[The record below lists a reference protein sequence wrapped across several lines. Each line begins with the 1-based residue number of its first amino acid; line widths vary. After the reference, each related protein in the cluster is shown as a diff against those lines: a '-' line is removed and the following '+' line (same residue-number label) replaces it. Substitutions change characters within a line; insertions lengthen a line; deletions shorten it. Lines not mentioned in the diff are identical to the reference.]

1 MSSGMA
7 AAAPEHPKVSRKR
20 GGKQAD
26 AALILSIHFFGVG
39 VRSHRPPFLRAP
51 ASPSLSLPSP
61 LPPTSASV
69 PPPSS
74 AGRSAS
80 VGWPLFF
87 TARLMGASKLQLPPT
102 PTRPTERP
110 TAARRCNVVSQFV
123 RPFSV
128 PSISPRLVSPSLSP
142 FPTSPV
148 SLSSSAN
155 EALAD
160 KRGATTMLERGK
172 RERQKKRER
181 EGSPTQSSSDILR
194 EAGSPC
200 SILQRPP
207 IRDRTSAAALH

>member
-1 MSSGMA
+1 MAAA

-26 AALILSIHFFGVG
+26 GR
-39 VRSHRPPFLRAP
+39 RSHSLDPLLWRWRSFSSSSLPRFLRAP
-51 ASPSLSLPSP
+51 ASPSLLPSP

-69 PPPSS
+69 RPSAVVRRS
-74 AGRSAS
+74 SGFSRMAIIFHGPLDGRFQA
-80 VGWPLFF
+80 P
-87 TARLMGASKLQLPPT
+87 TAANADS
-102 PTRPTERP
+102 TERP

-172 RERQKKRER
+172 GRKRGRERGAQHKA
-181 EGSPTQSSSDILR
+181 PQIY
-194 EAGSPC
+194 
-200 SILQRPP
+200 
-207 IRDRTSAAALH
+207 

>member
-1 MSSGMA
+1 MA
-7 AAAPEHPKVSRKR
+7 LAFV
-20 GGKQAD
+20 
-26 AALILSIHFFGVG
+26 LIV
-39 VRSHRPPFLRAP
+39 
-51 ASPSLSLPSP
+51 LPS
-61 LPPTSASV
+61 SV
-69 PPPSS
+69 PPCARIPFPPSLALAAYVRVRRS
-74 AGRSAS
+74 FGFSRMAIIFHGPLDGRFQA
-80 VGWPLFF
+80 P
-87 TARLMGASKLQLPPT
+87 TAANADS
-102 PTRPTERP
+102 TERP
-110 TAARRCNVVSQFV
+110 TTARRCNVVSQFV

-207 IRDRTSAAALH
+207 IRDRPSAAALH